1 MRADKNKSPG
11 AYNEEDSDEMLL
23 ENVLVDIIGQVLAN
37 KMNKSDA
44 EYKNFKESYDQVV
57 NYFQDRL
64 EHIPE
69 DIVADVFQEM
79 NDRQQEFVNVLTRN
93 MLDICDLVRFFAKC
107 FRKVSPITPEKKKD
121 ESSISQESAQ
131 IGRAHV

>member
-1 MRADKNKSPG
+1 MRADKHKSPG

-23 ENVLVDIIGQVLAN
+23 DNVLVDIIGQVLAN

-69 DIVADVFQEM
+69 EIVADVF
-79 NDRQQEFVNVLTRN
+79 
-93 MLDICDLVRFFAKC
+93 
-107 FRKVSPITPEKKKD
+107 
-121 ESSISQESAQ
+121 
-131 IGRAHV
+131 